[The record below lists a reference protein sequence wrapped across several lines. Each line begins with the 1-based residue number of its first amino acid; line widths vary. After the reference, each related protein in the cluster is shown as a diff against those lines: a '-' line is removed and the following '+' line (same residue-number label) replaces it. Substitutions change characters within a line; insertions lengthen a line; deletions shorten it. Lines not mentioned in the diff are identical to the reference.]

1 MSQIIGLEAFN
12 YNTQMAL
19 ENAKYDAVK
28 SINLLNKKSQA
39 TKSVPKKHCRVL
51 KTMSTNNGPY
61 AKYDAQ
67 QKINWLQSFA
77 NQPSHVQYE
86 VVKTCNLDLIK
97 VLNRIMRHVEKRVL
111 RHKDRHYER
120 YNRLFHEYFHLFFRF
135 LHEKTFAEK
144 QKILLREAHSGFIG
158 HLIHTISSI
167 DSSIIPALLEKQRI
181 YNF

>member
-28 SINLLNKKSQA
+28 SIHLLNKKSQA
-39 TKSVPKKHCRVL
+39 IKSVPKKLCRVL
-51 KTMSTNNGPY
+51 KTMSTNSGPY

-86 VVKTCNLDLIK
+86 VLRTCNLDLIK
-97 VLNRIMRHVEKRVL
+97 VLNRIMRHVGKKIL
-111 RHKDRHYER
+111 RRKDRHYER
-120 YNRLFHEYFHLFFRF
+120 YNVSFMNIILFF
-135 LHEKTFAEK
+135 
-144 QKILLREAHSGFIG
+144 SGF
-158 HLIHTISSI
+158 
-167 DSSIIPALLEKQRI
+167 
-181 YNF
+181 